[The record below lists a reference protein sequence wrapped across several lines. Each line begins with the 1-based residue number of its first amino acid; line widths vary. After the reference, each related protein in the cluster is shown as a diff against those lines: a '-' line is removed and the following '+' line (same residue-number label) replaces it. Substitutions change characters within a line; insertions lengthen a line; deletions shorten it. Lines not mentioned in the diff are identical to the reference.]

1 MGLLRFIKK
10 YWAALGGAV
19 LLLWLEFQMD
29 WVGFPYGNEAQKTV
43 NILLL
48 MASFISVLT
57 WNGRAEQRKAELLQ
71 ITLLVCEA
79 YVVNVDIFSNR
90 VNHWSDLYTNGWNLT
105 WAIGGSLEILEISG
119 LLGIIVRSVL
129 QAIFHLTEN
138 LRGAVRWLEQIV
150 RQCDKALLFETIGG
164 VLADWLF
171 ISYSG
176 LNQKPEQTILWAI
189 VFGTLW
195 IIAWTII
202 RLFVCIRKKLLVEV
216 REISIRSSFSI
227 IGEGLILIGLGTLA
241 FWSLSI
247 QQSSVKIILLLLII
261 VVFFTQQL
269 KKIFQNGKFHRF
281 WENSG
286 IAPEDLAFFI
296 RCVCLTG
303 WIFIAVGISQESGTI
318 KIEDLTKL
326 LDFLKTGMEVLEK
339 FFP

>member
-10 YWAALGGAV
+10 YWAALCGAALV
-19 LLLWLEFQMD
+19 FWLENQM
-29 WVGFPYGNEAQKTV
+29 VKGTMPYGDKTQQIS
-43 NILLL
+43 NISLLI
-48 MASFISVLT
+48 ASFMSVLT
-57 WNGRAEQRKAELLQ
+57 WNGRTEQRKAELLQ

-90 VNHWSDLYTNGWNLT
+90 VSRWSDLYTDGWNLT
-105 WAIGGSLEILEISG
+105 WVIGGSLELLGISG
-119 LLGIIVRSVL
+119 LLGIIVRSVI
-129 QAIFHLTEN
+129 QAIFHLAEN

-150 RQCDKALLFETIGG
+150 QQCDKALLFETIGG

-176 LNQKPEQTILWAI
+176 LNQKPEQKILWAI
-189 VFGTLW
+189 VFGMLW

-202 RLFVCIRKKLLVEV
+202 RLFVCIRKKLLAEL

-227 IGEGLILIGLGTLA
+227 IGEGLVLIGLATFA
-241 FWSLSI
+241 FWTLSI

-261 VVFFTQQL
+261 VVLFTQQL
-269 KKIFQNGKFHRF
+269 KKIFQNGKLHCF
-281 WENSG
+281 WENSR
-286 IAPEDLAFFI
+286 IAPDDLAFFI

>member
-1 MGLLRFIKK
+1 MNLRQFIKN

-29 WVGFPYGNEAQKTV
+29 WVGFPYGDEAQKTV

-150 RQCDKALLFETIGG
+150 QQCDKALLFETIGG

-195 IIAWTII
+195 IHQYSQCSGAGHD
-202 RLFVCIRKKLLVEV
+202 LFDE
-216 REISIRSSFSI
+216 
-227 IGEGLILIGLGTLA
+227 
-241 FWSLSI
+241 SL
-247 QQSSVKIILLLLII
+247 
-261 VVFFTQQL
+261 
-269 KKIFQNGKFHRF
+269 
-281 WENSG
+281 
-286 IAPEDLAFFI
+286 
-296 RCVCLTG
+296 
-303 WIFIAVGISQESGTI
+303 
-318 KIEDLTKL
+318 
-326 LDFLKTGMEVLEK
+326 
-339 FFP
+339 

>member
-1 MGLLRFIKK
+1 M
-10 YWAALGGAV
+10 
-19 LLLWLEFQMD
+19 
-29 WVGFPYGNEAQKTV
+29 
-43 NILLL
+43 
-48 MASFISVLT
+48 
-57 WNGRAEQRKAELLQ
+57 
-71 ITLLVCEA
+71 
-79 YVVNVDIFSNR
+79 
-90 VNHWSDLYTNGWNLT
+90 
-105 WAIGGSLEILEISG
+105 
-119 LLGIIVRSVL
+119 
-129 QAIFHLTEN
+129 
-138 LRGAVRWLEQIV
+138 
-150 RQCDKALLFETIGG
+150 
-164 VLADWLF
+164 
-171 ISYSG
+171 
-176 LNQKPEQTILWAI
+176 
-189 VFGTLW
+189 
-195 IIAWTII
+195 
-202 RLFVCIRKKLLVEV
+202 EV

-303 WIFIAVGISQESGTI
+303 WIFITVGISQESGTI